1 MQGKP
6 GNREIIQTSN
16 GRKLVDH
23 LLLVISSSP
32 KTVLRGINA
41 DKGRLVLPVPH
52 SRLGPISTRDA
63 SLVGLDSVDKAG
75 GRGSLGWLSWPP
87 QRS

>member
-6 GNREIIQTSN
+6 GNRVIIQTSS

-23 LLLVISSSP
+23 LLLVTSSSP
-32 KTVLRGINA
+32 KTALRISNA
-41 DKGRLVLPVPH
+41 VKGKLVPLVPH
-52 SRLGPISTRDA
+52 SRLGQMPTRDV
-63 SLVGLDSVDKAG
+63 SLVGLDSVDEKG
-75 GRGSLGWLSWPP
+75 GKGSPGCLSWPP

>member
-23 LLLVISSSP
+23 LLLVTSSSP

-41 DKGRLVLPVPH
+41 DKGKLDLPVPH
-52 SRLGPISTRDA
+52 NRLGPMLTRDA
-63 SLVGLDSVDKAG
+63 SLVGLDSVDEEG
-75 GRGSLGWLSWPP
+75 GRGSLGWL
-87 QRS
+87 

>member
-23 LLLVISSSP
+23 LLLVTNSSP
-32 KTVLRGINA
+32 KTALRGINA
-41 DKGRLVLPVPH
+41 DKGKLDLPVPH

-63 SLVGLDSVDKAG
+63 SLVGLDNVGEERA
-75 GRGSLGWLSWPP
+75 RGSPEWL
-87 QRS
+87 

>member
-1 MQGKP
+1 MQGKL

-23 LLLVISSSP
+23 LLLVTSSSP
-32 KTVLRGINA
+32 KTMLRGINA
-41 DKGRLVLPVPH
+41 DKGKLDLPVPH

-63 SLVGLDSVDKAG
+63 SLVGLDNVGEERA
-75 GRGSLGWLSWPP
+75 RGSPGWL
-87 QRS
+87 

>member
-23 LLLVISSSP
+23 LPLVTSSSS
-32 KTVLRGINA
+32 KTALRDINA

-63 SLVGLDSVDKAG
+63 SLVGMDNVGEERAK
-75 GRGSLGWLSWPP
+75 GSPRWL
-87 QRS
+87 